1 MRTFYR
7 ILIFTFSIFYSL
19 NLSAQDLIVTSEGD
33 SLNCKITKQEKGFVF
48 FAYRQADQIRRTM
61 LPTNKV
67 SSLQKGYYSDE
78 IIPPVV
84 YAKTKGYDQWR
95 YGLQAGYSY
104 RVAKVSD
111 QIPSQYRDYIR
122 KLKSGYVIGGDI
134 HYFTS
139 EVLGFGLKYNFNKA
153 KNNLGT
159 DMKDDV
165 TLHYIGASLL
175 NRLILQNPKNSILFG
190 VNLGYQS
197 YRDKSVILSENLDM
211 TGKNLG
217 AGLELGFDHKI
228 SPACA
233 LNLGVAL
240 QAATLSKMTID
251 NGFMKETIELEKE
264 NLESLTRIEFTIGLK
279 FLGKKR

>member
-1 MRTFYR
+1 MRTFCR
-7 ILIFTFSIFYSL
+7 ILIFTFSIFCSL
-19 NLSAQDLIVTSEGD
+19 YASAQDLIVTNEGD

-48 FAYRQADQIRRTM
+48 FAYRQADQIKRTM

-67 SSLQKGYYSDE
+67 SSIQKGYYSEE
-78 IIPPVV
+78 IIVPLV
-84 YAKTKGYDQWR
+84 YAKAKGYDQWR

-111 QIPSQYRDYIR
+111 QLPSQYRDYIK

-139 EVLGFGLKYNFNKA
+139 EILGFGLKYNFNKA
-153 KNNLGT
+153 KNNLDT
-159 DMKDDV
+159 DLKDDI

-175 NRLILQNPKNSILFG
+175 NRLILTNPKNSILFG

-197 YRDKSVILSENLDM
+197 YRDKSVILSENLDI

-233 LNLGVAL
+233 LNLGVAV
-240 QAATLSKMTID
+240 QVATLNKITVD
-251 NGFMKETIELEKE
+251 DGFMKETIELEKE